1 MSAGSSIIETIVNF
15 FQFQDPWFLL
25 FLLGLPL
32 LALQNKRGA
41 SIHFSSIVAL
51 KALRPSR
58 VKLYASIPL
67 IIRII
72 VLALLIIALAR
83 PQEGQKST
91 EIVSVGVDIM
101 LALDTSRSM
110 RALDFIVKE
119 KRITRLAVVKEVVS
133 EFINNRPNDR
143 IGMVVF
149 GEQAYT
155 QCPLTLDQ
163 HILQSFLSKLEIGM
177 AGDSTAIGSAI
188 GIAVKRLKD
197 LKSESKV
204 IILLTDGR
212 SNAGS
217 LLPIQAAQTA
227 KTFGIKIYSIG
238 VGTKGKAPFLVNSVF
253 GQRYVYQ
260 EVDIDEATLKKISN
274 ITGGQYFRATDL
286 ESLKTIYNQ
295 IDKMEK
301 SKVKVIDH
309 SEYTELFNYFL
320 LSGLLLL
327 LLEVALTNTFL
338 RRIP

>member
-1 MSAGSSIIETIVNF
+1 MNF
-15 FQFQDPWFLL
+15 FQFQDPWLLL

-32 LALQNKRGA
+32 LTLQRKKGA
-41 SIHFSSIVAL
+41 AIHFSSIGVL

-58 VKLYASIPL
+58 VDLYASLPL
-67 IIRII
+67 LIRFLA
-72 VLALLIIALAR
+72 LALLMLALAR
-83 PQEGQKST
+83 PQQGHKST

-101 LALDTSRSM
+101 LALDTSGSM
-110 RALDFIVKE
+110 RALDFIE
-119 KRITRLAVVKEVVS
+119 DEQRITRLTVVKGVVS
-133 EFINNRPNDR
+133 KFIENRPNDR

-163 HILQSFLSKLEIGM
+163 DILQSFLSKLEIGM

-197 LKSESKV
+197 LESKSKV

-212 SNAGS
+212 NNAGA
-217 LLPIQAAQTA
+217 LPPIQAAQTA
-227 KTFGIKIYSIG
+227 KTFGIKIHTIG

-260 EVDIDEATLKKISN
+260 EVDIDETTLKEISKN
-274 ITGGQYFRATDL
+274 TGGQYFRATDL
-286 ESLKTIYNQ
+286 ESLKNIYNQ
-295 IDKMEK
+295 IDEMEK
-301 SKVKVIDH
+301 SEVKVIDH
-309 SEYTELFNYFL
+309 SEYTELFYYFL
-320 LSGLLLL
+320 VPALLLL
-327 LLEVALTNTFL
+327 LLEVVLSNTFL

>member
-1 MSAGSSIIETIVNF
+1 
-15 FQFQDPWFLL
+15 
-25 FLLGLPL
+25 
-32 LALQNKRGA
+32 
-41 SIHFSSIVAL
+41 
-51 KALRPSR
+51 
-58 VKLYASIPL
+58 
-67 IIRII
+67 
-72 VLALLIIALAR
+72 
-83 PQEGQKST
+83 
-91 EIVSVGVDIM
+91 
-101 LALDTSRSM
+101 
-110 RALDFIVKE
+110 
-119 KRITRLAVVKEVVS
+119 
-133 EFINNRPNDR
+133 
-143 IGMVVF
+143 
-149 GEQAYT
+149 
-155 QCPLTLDQ
+155 
-163 HILQSFLSKLEIGM
+163 M

-260 EVDIDEATLKKISN
+260 EVDIDEATLKEISN